1 MNHQVT
7 LEELGLIPQTP
18 EPPKKAISTAAN
30 PCGDCICN
38 HCANSTEC
46 LDNCTGEMDDPCFV
60 CEECKAYDG
69 KGKYMW
75 RCECIRYKITN
86 SYAAT
91 KRRKKFQV
99 VK

>member
-1 MNHQVT
+1 MNHQIT
-7 LEELGLIPQTP
+7 LEELGMIPPTP

-46 LDNCTGEMDDPCFV
+46 LDNCTGEMDEPCFV
-60 CEECKAYDG
+60 CEECRNYDG

-86 SYAAT
+86 SYAA
-91 KRRKKFQV
+91 KRRKKLRV